1 MLTCLAIAVLALSA
15 GSADQPYRSWGA
27 TSPAHVVTLPPT
39 AAVQDTAPADLT
51 GSARP
56 GTALSQDTT
65 DARGLGS
72 TDFATR
78 AARSLTGFTPDSAA
92 QGPAGAADAGLAS
105 DPAAQVAGPR
115 APPHR

>member
-27 TSPAHVVTLPPT
+27 TSSAQVVTLPPS
-39 AAVQDTAPADLT
+39 AAVQDSAPADLT

-56 GTALSQDTT
+56 GTALSQHTT

-72 TDFATR
+72 TDLATR
-78 AARSLTGFTPDSAA
+78 AARSLTGYAPDSAA
-92 QGPAGAADAGLAS
+92 QERTGATDAGLGS
-105 DPAAQVAGPR
+105 GPAARVAGPR
-115 APPHR
+115 APPRR